1 MYRKLIILAALL
13 TFCVVVLGAYVRLS
27 DAGLGCPDWPGC
39 YGHITPAHA
48 AEHIA
53 AAEAVQ
59 PHGPVSLPKA
69 WKEMV
74 HRYFASTLGFLI
86 IGIAAIAWFR
96 RRTLKQSPTLP
107 IALIGL
113 VIFQGLLGMWT
124 VTLLLKPVIV
134 TAHLFGGLSL
144 LALLTVLALRQFKG
158 GLSIAVVAPRSLQWL
173 AVAGF
178 VVLVTQIGLGGW
190 VSTNYAALACSDFP
204 LCQGVL
210 MPKMDFGNAFHV
222 VRELGMTAQGD
233 LLSLEA
239 LTAIHWMHR
248 VGAVVTSIVLGVLT
262 CCLFRVGGG
271 RGLGVM
277 LLSGLVLQLLLGI
290 GNIYLQLPLALAV
303 AHNAGAALL
312 VVILVVVNFA
322 LRRVPSGAQHSVIE
336 PSRAM
341 ASIQV

>member
-1 MYRKLIILAALL
+1 
-13 TFCVVVLGAYVRLS
+13 
-27 DAGLGCPDWPGC
+27 
-39 YGHITPAHA
+39 
-48 AEHIA
+48 
-53 AAEAVQ
+53 
-59 PHGPVSLPKA
+59 
-69 WKEMV
+69 
-74 HRYFASTLGFLI
+74 
-86 IGIAAIAWFR
+86 
-96 RRTLKQSPTLP
+96 
-107 IALIGL
+107 L

-144 LALLTVLALRQFKG
+144 LALLTVLALRQFQG
-158 GLSIAVVAPRSLQWL
+158 GLATAVVAPRSTQWL
-173 AVAGF
+173 AAVGF

-210 MPKMDFGNAFHV
+210 MPQMDFGNAFHV

-248 VGAVVTSIVLGVLT
+248 VGAVVTSIVLGVLVF
-262 CCLFRVGGG
+262 CLFRVGGG
-271 RGLGVM
+271 RRLGVM

-322 LRRVPSGAQHSVIE
+322 LRRVSSGAQHSVIE